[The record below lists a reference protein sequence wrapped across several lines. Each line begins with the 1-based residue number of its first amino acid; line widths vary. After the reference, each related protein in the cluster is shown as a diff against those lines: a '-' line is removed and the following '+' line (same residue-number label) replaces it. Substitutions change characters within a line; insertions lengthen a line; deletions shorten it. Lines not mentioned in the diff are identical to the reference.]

1 MVSIPSGLVT
11 SLRKLLASRTV
22 FLFMLRVGFLALILA
37 AAALP
42 ALPARAA
49 EPPVILVLGDS
60 LSAGYGLTPGQGWV
74 SLLQQQLKKEGY
86 GHRVVNASV
95 TGETTDGGLA
105 RLDRALATH
114 KPGIVILELGGNDG
128 LRGLPVARVETNL
141 GLLIT
146 KSRAA
151 GADVL
156 LLTVSMPTN
165 YGPKYTSSYQQIYDD
180 LKARYQVG
188 SAALMGSKVALDLA
202 FFQPDGIHPNAK
214 AQPLLLNNVWVQ
226 LTPLLRR

>member
-1 MVSIPSGLVT
+1 
-11 SLRKLLASRTV
+11 
-22 FLFMLRVGFLALILA
+22 MLRVCFLALVLA
-37 AAALP
+37 VASP
-42 ALPARAA
+42 PARTA

-60 LSAGYGLTPGQGWV
+60 LSAGFGLTPGQGWV
-74 SLLQQQLKKEGY
+74 SLLQQRLKQEGY

-95 TGETTDGGLA
+95 SGETTDGGLA
-105 RLDRALATH
+105 RVDRALATH
-114 KPGIVILELGGNDG
+114 KPAIVILELGGNDG

-151 GADVL
+151 GAQVL
-156 LLTVSMPTN
+156 LLTVSMPRN
-165 YGPKYTSSYQQIYDD
+165 YGSRYASSYQQVYDN

-188 SAALMGSKVALDLA
+188 SAALMSPEVALDLA
-202 FFQPDGIHPNAK
+202 YFLPDGIHPNAK
-214 AQPLLLNNVWVQ
+214 AQPLLLNNVWSQ